1 MIYLNYMGTGAL
13 KLNNGV
19 RGSMELLDI
28 IIRIVELLVLIVI
41 IVNIFLYLDS
51 LRNPTDPAV
60 YSGED
65 LEEELLAERY
75 NIDIEDA
82 RLMAKYGEEE

>member
-1 MIYLNYMGTGAL
+1 
-13 KLNNGV
+13 
-19 RGSMELLDI
+19 MELLDI

-41 IVNIFLYLDS
+41 IVNIFLYLED
-51 LRNPTDPAV
+51 PTDPAA
-60 YSGED
+60 YDGED
-65 LEEELLAERY
+65 LEEEAELLAERY

>member
-1 MIYLNYMGTGAL
+1 MGTGAL

-19 RGSMELLDI
+19 RGSMELLDL

-41 IVNIFLYLDS
+41 IVNIFLYLNY
-51 LRNPTDPAV
+51 LRDPTDPAA
-60 YSGED
+60 YDGED
-65 LEEELLAERY
+65 LEEEAELLAERY

>member
-1 MIYLNYMGTGAL
+1 MGTGAL

-41 IVNIFLYLDS
+41 IVNIFLYLDY
-51 LRNPTDPAV
+51 LRDPTE
-60 YSGED
+60 YGGED

-82 RLMAKYGEEE
+82 RLMEIGRAHV

>member
-1 MIYLNYMGTGAL
+1 
-13 KLNNGV
+13 
-19 RGSMELLDI
+19 MELLDI
-28 IIRIVELLVLIVI
+28 IIWISVLIVI
-41 IVNIFLYLDS
+41 IVKIFLYLDY
-51 LRNPTDPAV
+51 LRDPTDPAA
-60 YSGED
+60 YDGED

>member
-28 IIRIVELLVLIVI
+28 IIWILVLIVI
-41 IVNIFLYLDS
+41 IVNIFLYLDY
-51 LRNPTDPAV
+51 LRDPTE
-60 YSGED
+60 YGGED
-65 LEEELLAERY
+65 LEEEAEHLAERY
-75 NIDIEDA
+75 NLDIEDA
-82 RLMAKYGEEE
+82 RLIAKYGEEE

>member
-1 MIYLNYMGTGAL
+1 
-13 KLNNGV
+13 
-19 RGSMELLDI
+19 MELLNI
-28 IIRIVELLVLIVI
+28 IIWILVLIVI
-41 IVNIFLYLDS
+41 IVNIFLYLDY
-51 LRNPTDPAV
+51 LRDPTE
-60 YSGED
+60 YGGED

>member
-41 IVNIFLYLDS
+41 IVNIFLYLDY
-51 LRNPTDPAV
+51 LRDPTDPAA
-60 YSGED
+60 YGGED